1 MLVEIH
7 DRGASLSIGHAQFGT
22 PLHSGVPAADLEEE
36 RWTTPPGHRSPT
48 RRSARTSRRRSA
60 ARRPTRTWTTSI
72 PTRTTL
78 TATPTTRTRS
88 AGALRRCIEPVGEGE
103 FLAEHWERR
112 PLVVERHEP
121 GRFDDLLSEAE
132 VERLVTSGGLRFPGF
147 RLVKAGEQLAVRDYT
162 TEIPWRPSSF
172 TGTADVD
179 RVLDAWERGATIVLQ
194 GLHLHRPELGA
205 FCRSLERT
213 LGHPAQVNAYYTP
226 RAAQGLP
233 VHHDTHDVFVLQV
246 SGEKRWLVYEPAL
259 ELPLRN
265 QKYTAEMGGPGEPVH
280 DLVLRPGDMLYLPR
294 GWLHEALTSDSDSLH
309 LTVGVNVVTW
319 LDAFKWAL
327 EECGDELVFR
337 RSIGDGDVNELV
349 DVLRARLTTDA
360 VERRAAQKLARTR
373 RPIRDGQLSQLRAI
387 EELDVDTEV
396 ELRETVLAYASEHNG
411 SFELTFDGKEVAF
424 PARIRDEVS
433 WVLERD
439 DPFTAADLPGDLDDE
454 SRLVLVRRLVREG
467 LLRISAA

>member
-1 MLVEIH
+1 M
-7 DRGASLSIGHAQFGT
+7 
-22 PLHSGVPAADLEEE
+22 
-36 RWTTPPGHRSPT
+36 
-48 RRSARTSRRRSA
+48 
-60 ARRPTRTWTTSI
+60 
-72 PTRTTL
+72 
-78 TATPTTRTRS
+78 
-88 AGALRRCIEPVGEGE
+88 
-103 FLAEHWERR
+103 
-112 PLVVERHEP
+112 
-121 GRFDDLLSEAE
+121 
-132 VERLVTSGGLRFPGF
+132 ERLVTSGGLRFPGF

-162 TEIPWRPSSF
+162 TKIPWRPSSF

-179 RVLDAWERGATIVLQ
+179 RVLDEWERGATIVLQ
-194 GLHLHRPELGA
+194 GLHLHRPDLGA

-246 SGEKRWLVYEPAL
+246 SGEKRWLVYKPVL

-280 DLVLRPGDMLYLPR
+280 DLVLRPGGMLYLPR

-319 LDAFKWAL
+319 LDALKAAL
-327 EECGDELVFR
+327 EECGGELGFR
-337 RSIGDGDVNELV
+337 RSIGDGDADELV
-349 DVLRARLTTDA
+349 DLLRGRLTADA
-360 VERRAAQKLARTR
+360 VEHRAAEKLARTR

-396 ELRETVLAYASEHNG
+396 ELRETVLVHASEHNR

-424 PARIRDEVS
+424 PVRIRDEVC
-433 WVLERD
+433 WVLERE

-454 SRLVLVRRLVREG
+454 SRLVLMRRLIREG

>member
-1 MLVEIH
+1 M
-7 DRGASLSIGHAQFGT
+7 
-22 PLHSGVPAADLEEE
+22 
-36 RWTTPPGHRSPT
+36 
-48 RRSARTSRRRSA
+48 
-60 ARRPTRTWTTSI
+60 
-72 PTRTTL
+72 
-78 TATPTTRTRS
+78 
-88 AGALRRCIEPVGEGE
+88 
-103 FLAEHWERR
+103 LAE
-112 PLVVERHEP
+112 
-121 GRFDDLLSEAE
+121 
-132 VERLVTSGGLRFPGF
+132 
-147 RLVKAGEQLAVRDYT
+147 
-162 TEIPWRPSSF
+162 
-172 TGTADVD
+172 
-179 RVLDAWERGATIVLQ
+179 WERGATIVLQ

-213 LGHPAQVNAYYTP
+213 LGHPSQVNAYYTP

-265 QKYTAEMGGPGEPVH
+265 QKYKAEMGGPGEPVH
-280 DLVLRPGDMLYLPR
+280 DLVLRVGDMLYLPR
-294 GWLHEALTSDSDSLH
+294 GWLHEALTSDSDSVH

-319 LDAFKWAL
+319 LDAFKAAL
-327 EECGDELVFR
+327 DECGDELGFR
-337 RSIGDGDVNELV
+337 RSIGDGDAEELV
-349 DVLRARLTTDA
+349 DLLRGRLIADA
-360 VERRAAQKLARTR
+360 VERRAAEKLARTR

-387 EELDVDTEV
+387 EELDIDTEV
-396 ELRETVLAYASEHNG
+396 ELRETVLVHASEHNG

-454 SRLVLVRRLVREG
+454 SRLVLVRRLIREG

>member
-1 MLVEIH
+1 M
-7 DRGASLSIGHAQFGT
+7 DDT
-22 PLHSGVPAADLEEE
+22 P
-36 RWTTPPGHRSPT
+36 RSPLT
-48 RRSARTSRRRSA
+48 DEEIRTDVAQEIRK
-60 ARRPTRTWTTSI
+60 RRPTRTWTTPTRPTP

-88 AGALRRCIEPVGEGE
+88 AGALRRCIEPVGEDE

-112 PLVVERHEP
+112 PLVVERGAP
-121 GRFDDLLSEAE
+121 GRYDDLLSEAE
-132 VERLVTSGGLRFPGF
+132 VERLLTSGGLRFPGF

-162 TEIPWRPSSF
+162 TDIPWRPSGF

-179 RVLDAWERGATIVLQ
+179 RVLAEWERGATIVLQ

-265 QKYTAEMGGPGEPVH
+265 QKYSAELGGPGEPVH

-319 LDAFKWAL
+319 LDAFKAAL
-327 EECGDELVFR
+327 EECGDELGFR
-337 RSIGDGDVNELV
+337 RSIGDGDADELV
-349 DVLRARLTTDA
+349 DALREPPDDATRSSDAR
-360 VERRAAQKLARTR
+360 RRSSLGRGARSETVSCPSYEPSRTSTPTR
-373 RPIRDGQLSQLRAI
+373 RS
-387 EELDVDTEV
+387 
-396 ELRETVLAYASEHNG
+396 
-411 SFELTFDGKEVAF
+411 SFG
-424 PARIRDEVS
+424 
-433 WVLERD
+433 
-439 DPFTAADLPGDLDDE
+439 
-454 SRLVLVRRLVREG
+454 RRLSSTRQ
-467 LLRISAA
+467 STTAPSS

>member
-1 MLVEIH
+1 M
-7 DRGASLSIGHAQFGT
+7 DDT
-22 PLHSGVPAADLEEE
+22 
-36 RWTTPPGHRSPT
+36 PGHRSPT
-48 RRSARTSRRRSA
+48 RRSARTSRRRFA
-60 ARRPTRTWTTSI
+60 ARQPTRTWTTPT
-72 PTRTTL
+72 PTRTTLTATPTTL

-88 AGALRRCIEPVGEGE
+88 ALGRCIEPVGEAE

-112 PLVVERHEP
+112 PLVVARDEP
-121 GRFDDLLSEAE
+121 GRYDDLLSEAE

-162 TEIPWRPSSF
+162 TDIPWRPTSF

-179 RVLDAWERGATIVLQ
+179 RVLAEWERGATIVLQ

-259 ELPLRN
+259 ELRCATRSIRPRW
-265 QKYTAEMGGPGEPVH
+265 GRPGEPVH

-319 LDAFKWAL
+319 LDAFKAAL
-327 EECGDELVFR
+327 EECGDELGFR
-337 RSIGDGDVNELV
+337 RSIGDGDADELV
-349 DVLRARLTTDA
+349 DALRGRLTTDA
-360 VERRAAQKLARTR
+360 VERRAAEKLARTR
-373 RPIRDGQLSQLRAI
+373 RPIRDGQLSQLRAL
-387 EELDVDTEV
+387 EELDLDTEV
-396 ELRETVLAYASEHNG
+396 ELRETALVHASERNG

-424 PARIRDEVS
+424 PARIQDEVS